1 MCFFTVDD
9 RPLIKYLNRHVIGQ
23 LTAACDDNSE
33 VWKNLGV
40 ELLPEGEKSVAALKT
55 ISANSHRDV
64 NKCCA
69 SLFSKW
75 LQMVPDVSWRQLI
88 EALKVVNLE
97 HLATAIERKLIPQ
110 GNKHVQI

>member
-1 MCFFTVDD
+1 MSQ
-9 RPLIKYLNRHVIGQ
+9 GQ
-23 LTAACDDNSE
+23 LTTACDDNSE

-40 ELLPEGEKSVAALKT
+40 ELLPEGEKSVAALKI

-75 LQMVPDVSWRQLI
+75 LQMVPDASWRQLI

-97 HLATAIERKLIPQ
+97 QSE
-110 GNKHVQI
+110 N